1 MQLVAHSPLVRQT
14 CLLFADRSRDAA
26 PCSTRSWRRRA
37 SHMFIDLDD
46 RCAGA
51 ILCVNNASSCHL
63 FVVSSRFHFSF
74 LVFVSKF
81 LILVAALATA
91 QGGLVIKFQEA
102 QKQNSARP
110 SEIPNSSKQ
119 FPRPT
124 WNRPHR
130 IHPTPYDST
139 GKTQASSG
147 RIQSLVK

>member
-1 MQLVAHSPLVRQT
+1 MRHLVVQGLGG
-14 CLLFADRSRDAA
+14 DA
-26 PCSTRSWRRRA
+26 RA

-74 LVFVSKF
+74 LVSRFQSPFWRVLPCQFCQF

-91 QGGLVIKFQEA
+91 QAGLVIKFQEA

-119 FPRPT
+119 FPRPA